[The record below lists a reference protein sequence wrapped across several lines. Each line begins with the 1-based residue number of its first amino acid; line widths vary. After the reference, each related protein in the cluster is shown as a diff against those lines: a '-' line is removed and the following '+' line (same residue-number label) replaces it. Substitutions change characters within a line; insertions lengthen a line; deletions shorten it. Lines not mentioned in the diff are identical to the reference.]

1 MKAGAK
7 TTEKDFDNLITF
19 IEKYCDGARIK
30 ITIDKNP
37 SPEKIAYIK
46 ERIKLSES
54 RSQKGRV
61 VELVDTLGLSLSG
74 Q

>member
-7 TTEKDFDNLITF
+7 TTDKDFNNLIAYLERF
-19 IEKYCDGARIK
+19 KGAN
-30 ITIDKNP
+30 ITITVDRNP

-46 ERIKLSES
+46 ERIKLSE
-54 RSQKGRV
+54 QCAQNGRV
-61 VELVDTLGLSLSG
+61 VELVDTLGLSPSG

>member
-1 MKAGAK
+1 M
-7 TTEKDFDNLITF
+7 TSTNIFDNLISY

-30 ITIDKNP
+30 ITVDRNP